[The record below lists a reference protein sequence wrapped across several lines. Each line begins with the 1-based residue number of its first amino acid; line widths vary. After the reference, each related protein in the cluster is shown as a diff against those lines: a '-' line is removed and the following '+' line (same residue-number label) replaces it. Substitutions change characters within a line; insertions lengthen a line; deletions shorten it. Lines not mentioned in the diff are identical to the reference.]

1 MHHFRFAAILAVLA
15 LALSGCA
22 TRLTEIPFDRQATG
36 NVKTIGI
43 VTPKIPEDPL
53 VVLASNPGQSFG
65 LIGALVN
72 SGMQANRESTFKTLL
87 TERNFSVQEKFLQAL
102 TAGLTAQGYN
112 VTVIPANR
120 DKNGFLTAYP
130 PSPVDAY
137 LDVFTMGYGYVA
149 AGIKDRTPYRPFYGL
164 RVKLVRAADTSSVL
178 MDDAIFYNPINP
190 PTNAISISPDP
201 DYQFVD
207 FDTLMGDPNKAV
219 AGLQIAVEKSAST
232 ISNLLR

>member
-1 MHHFRFAAILAVLA
+1 MHHIRLAAILAVLT

-22 TRLTEIPFDRQATG
+22 TPMTEIPFDRQATAD
-36 NVKTIGI
+36 VKTIGI

-87 TERNFSVQEKFLQAL
+87 TERNFSVREKFLQAL
-102 TAGLTAQGYN
+102 AAGLAAQGYT

-120 DKNGFLTAYP
+120 DKDGFLAAYP
-130 PSPVDAY
+130 PGQVDAY
-137 LDVFTMGYGYVA
+137 LDVVTMGYGYIA
-149 AGIKDRTPYRPFYGL
+149 AGIKDSTPYRPFYAL
-164 RVKLVRAADTSSVL
+164 RAKLVRAGNTSAVL
-178 MDDAIFYNPINP
+178 MDDAVFYNPINP

-201 DYQFVD
+201 NYLFVD
-207 FDTLMGDPNKAV
+207 FDTLTGNPDRAV
-219 AGLQIAVEKSAST
+219 AGLQVAVEKTAST
-232 ISNLLR
+232 VSGLLR